1 MSVAKSTE
9 GSIVMSGWAQ
19 QQRNPGKHLTGLI
32 AVTAVHGIALWLI
45 MSGLGQKF
53 VKAVVPS
60 SIVEVVLP
68 PEPPPP
74 PPKPPEPPKQQPKLE
89 TPPPPPTYVPPPEVP
104 VPVVTNAP
112 VIDASPTP
120 PPRDQVYVPAPPA
133 PPAPPAG
140 PRGFGSIMNRN
151 ECVAAFAGSYP
162 REARRASQEGSVTLS
177 VRVGPDG
184 KVVAAEVAD
193 SNPRRVFDRAALAV
207 INSGVCR
214 FQPDTAEYRAVL
226 AVSYKLS
233 GETETE
239 K

>member
-1 MSVAKSTE
+1 MSSAKSEADGT
-9 GSIVMSGWAQ
+9 IVMSGWAQ
-19 QQRNPGKHLTGLI
+19 KQRSPGKHLTGLI
-32 AVTAVHGIALWLI
+32 AVTAIHGIALWLV

-60 SIVEVVLP
+60 SIVEIVIP

-74 PPKPPEPPKQQPKLE
+74 PPPPKEIPKAQPKLD

-104 VPVVTNAP
+104 TPVVTTAP
-112 VIDASPTP
+112 VIDATPTP
-120 PPRDQVYVPAPPA
+120 PPPAPYVPAPPA
-133 PPAPPAG
+133 PPQPVG

-151 ECVAAFAGSYP
+151 ECAAAFQGSYP

-177 VRVGPDG
+177 VRVGADG
-184 KVVAAEVAD
+184 KVIAAEVAD
-193 SNPRRVFDRAALAV
+193 SNPRRVFDRAALQV

-214 FQPDTAEYRAVL
+214 FQTDTAEYRAVL
-226 AVSYKLS
+226 AISYKLS